1 MTDDAQRRQQ
11 ARDVAIETP
20 APRWR
25 HLESRLA
32 LFHEQA
38 AIQPELWLDSS
49 AAVPALRTAFE
60 LHDVEYESFLWA
72 LQESRRNRHASFGA
86 GQTPNSD
93 AVLHVGG
100 DTIGPQLLR
109 AFESYE
115 AYYNTIDQL
124 RSSSDREA
132 VRYAARADREVTVRL
147 RWLINVLREVQPEE
161 ALKLDRGWASQQG
174 ARARVN
180 RGDEDNRSPL
190 AGPGRLERWQ
200 RQMAERLFLFLE
212 PRLPQSH

>member
-1 MTDDAQRRQQ
+1 MTDDAQRLQQ
-11 ARDVAIETP
+11 ARDDAIETP

-25 HLESRLA
+25 DLESRLA
-32 LFHEQA
+32 HFHQHA
-38 AIQPELWLDSS
+38 AIQPELWMDSS

-72 LQESRRNRHASFGA
+72 LQESRRDRHTSFGA
-86 GQTPNSD
+86 GQTPHSE
-93 AVLHVGG
+93 AVLVAGG

-132 VRYAARADREVTVRL
+132 LRYVKRADREVTVRL
-147 RWLINVLREVQPEE
+147 RWLINVLREIQPEE
-161 ALKLDRGWASQQG
+161 ALKLDCGWASMQD
-174 ARARVN
+174 ARASRN
-180 RGDEDNRSPL
+180 LGDKDNSSPL
-190 AGPGRLERWQ
+190 ARPGRLERWQ
-200 RQMAERLFLFLE
+200 RQMAEGLFLFLE
-212 PRLPQSH
+212 PRLPPSH